1 MHKLK
6 TNKHVASKNPS
17 AVHHSWQW
25 TLLSISRQHFKQ
37 QSLSFHSKQQ
47 GFTAPTLC
55 SMNKGN
61 FSRSPVSR
69 AKQPTRPPGVVSG
82 WLPGILS
89 PSQPPQ
95 PRCLGSCH
103 LPSSR
108 VLPDPPGLPAHSG
121 PARCPHACSAQGA
134 LPGRRAK
141 VTERP
146 GNTRVRPSC
155 RRMQAPNVLFM
166 IPELC
171 RGPYKPQPSS
181 SLWRDPVGRG
191 ELQPKV

>member
-1 MHKLK
+1 M
-6 TNKHVASKNPS
+6 
-17 AVHHSWQW
+17 HHSRLR

-37 QSLSFHSKQQ
+37 QRLSFHCKQQ
-47 GFTAPTLC
+47 GFPAPTLS
-55 SMNKGN
+55 SMNKSS
-61 FSRSPVSR
+61 FSRFSVSR
-69 AKQPTRPPGVVSG
+69 AKQPTRPPSVVSG

-89 PSQPPQ
+89 PWRPPH

-121 PARCPHACSAQGA
+121 PARCPHARSAEGT
-134 LPGRRAK
+134 LTGRRTK

-155 RRMQAPNVLFM
+155 RPTQSRNVLFV

-181 SLWRDPVGRG
+181 SLWGDPVGHE